1 MNATSRPDHW
11 RAGRPS
17 RQGFRTEDEGL
28 STRTQAPSATAAQ
41 AGEVLWSDPRDEP
54 SPEARRA
61 QRMLRRAGLLLAV
74 LGFVAAVLL
83 VR

>member
-1 MNATSRPDHW
+1 M
-11 RAGRPS
+11 
-17 RQGFRTEDEGL
+17 
-28 STRTQAPSATAAQ
+28 
-41 AGEVLWSDPRDEP
+41 LWSDPRDEP